1 MVPIELP
8 RMTDVMGAV
17 ETTDPGGPDT
27 REGPRSRS
35 AGEAPVRLEARI
47 NTDED

>member
-1 MVPIELP
+1 MVPIEVP

-17 ETTDPGGPDT
+17 ETPYPDGPET